1 MDRTK
6 LREDLVAYVDGE
18 LAAADARAVETWLA
32 ADAEAQQLR
41 RQLQEDSLALRG
53 LLSAVLREPP
63 PKHLVDAITPKAGT
77 EARPT
82 ESAAVSPFPTRARPR
97 PAGLWLAAASIAG
110 LVVGGLAGFF
120 WAQQQGRLEMAM
132 LEQQLAQSQQRGQQ
146 EIAQLQQQ
154 LAHVQQQGQQDMA
167 QLQQQLA
174 EVRQQYQ
181 QEVTQL
187 AVQLDQAQQ
196 HLATAQQP
204 QPWIMQVAQYHRVYA
219 GEKRHLV
226 EVAAAETPHIESWL
240 GKRLEMP
247 LVVPD
252 LTAQGLTFQGA
263 RMLVINGAPVAQ
275 LIYTPPD
282 GRALA
287 LCIIRSPKEDKP
299 LTASQQDD
307 LHLVDWRTK
316 GYGFVVVGWED
327 EAQMR
332 AIAEA
337 SQKSFAL

>member
-1 MDRTK
+1 
-6 LREDLVAYVDGE
+6 
-18 LAAADARAVETWLA
+18 LA
-32 ADAEAQQLR
+32 ADGEAQQLR

-53 LLSAVLREPP
+53 LLSAVLREPA
-63 PKHLVDAITPKAGT
+63 PKHLVDAIAPKGETDATPAET
-77 EARPT
+77 AT
-82 ESAAVSPFPTRARPR
+82 VASFPSRTRPR
-97 PAGLWLAAASIAG
+97 PMAPWLAVAAAVC
-110 LVVGGLAGFF
+110 LVVGGLGGFF
-120 WAQQQGRLEMAM
+120 AG
-132 LEQQLAQSQQRGQQ
+132 
-146 EIAQLQQQ
+146 
-154 LAHVQQQGQQDMA
+154 
-167 QLQQQLA
+167 
-174 EVRQQYQ
+174 QYQ
-181 QEVTQL
+181 TRQEL
-187 AVQLDQAQQ
+187 ASATPQA
-196 HLATAQQP
+196 AS
-204 QPWIMQVAQYHRVYA
+204 WIMQVAQYHRVYA

-263 RMLVINGAPVAQ
+263 RMLVINGEPVAQ

-299 LTASQQDD
+299 PTASQQED
-307 LHLVDWRTK
+307 LHLVDWRMK
-316 GYGFVVVGWED
+316 GYGFVVIGWED
-327 EAQMR
+327 DAHMR

>member
-1 MDRTK
+1 MDRAK

-18 LAAADARAVETWLA
+18 LAAADARAVEAWLA

-53 LLSAVLREPP
+53 LLSAVLREPAP
-63 PKHLVDAITPKAGT
+63 QHLVDVIAPKAGT
-77 EARPT
+77 EARPA
-82 ESAAVSPFPTRARPR
+82 ESATVAPFPTRTRPR
-97 PAGLWLAAASIAG
+97 PMAPWVAMAAAVC
-110 LVVGGLAGFF
+110 LVVGGLGGFF
-120 WAQQQGRLEMAM
+120 A
-132 LEQQLAQSQQRGQQ
+132 GQYQTRQ
-146 EIAQLQQQ
+146 EIAS
-154 LAHVQQQGQQDMA
+154 
-167 QLQQQLA
+167 
-174 EVRQQYQ
+174 
-181 QEVTQL
+181 
-187 AVQLDQAQQ
+187 
-196 HLATAQQP
+196 ATPP
-204 QPWIMQVAQYHRVYA
+204 QPPSWIMQVAQYHRVYA

-252 LTAQGLTFQGA
+252 LTAQGLTFEGA
-263 RMLVINGAPVAQ
+263 RMLVINGEPVAQ
-275 LIYTPPD
+275 LTYTPPD

-299 LTASQQDD
+299 LTTSQQED

-327 EAQMR
+327 DAQMR

-337 SQKSFAL
+337 SQKSFHL

>member
-1 MDRTK
+1 MDRAK

-18 LAAADARAVETWLA
+18 LAAADARAVEAWLA
-32 ADAEAQQLR
+32 SDAEAQQLR
-41 RQLQEDSLALRG
+41 RQLQEDSFALRG

-63 PKHLVDAITPKAGT
+63 PKHLVDAIAPKV
-77 EARPT
+77 EAPPA
-82 ESAAVSPFPTRARPR
+82 ESATVAPFPTRARPR
-97 PAGLWLAAASIAG
+97 PMAPWVAMAAAIC
-110 LVVGGLAGFF
+110 LIVGGLGGFF
-120 WAQQQGRLEMAM
+120 GAQQQGRQEIAQLQ
-132 LEQQLAQSQQRGQQ
+132 QQLGQAQQRGQQ
-146 EIAQLQQQ
+146 EIAQLQQD
-154 LAHVQQQGQQDMA
+154 LAQAQQQGQQDMA
-167 QLQQQLA
+167 QLQQELA

-181 QEVTQL
+181 QEVAQL
-187 AVQLDQAQQ
+187 AAQLDQAQQ
-196 HLATAQQP
+196 HLAAAQQP
-204 QPWIMQVAQYHRVYA
+204 QPWIMQVAEYHRVYA

-275 LIYTPPD
+275 LIYTPAD
-282 GRALA
+282 GRAVA

-307 LHLVDWRTK
+307 LRLVDWRTK

>member
-1 MDRTK
+1 MDRAK

-18 LAAADARAVETWLA
+18 LAAADARAVEAWLA
-32 ADAEAQQLR
+32 ADAEAQELR

-53 LLSAVLREPP
+53 LLSAVLRDSV
-63 PKHLVDAITPKAGT
+63 PKQLVDAIAPASS
-77 EARPT
+77 AIPPT
-82 ESAAVSPFPTRARPR
+82 APEHATVAQFPSRARPR
-97 PAGLWLAAASIAG
+97 PMAPWLAVAAAVC
-110 LVVGGLAGFF
+110 LVVGGLGGFF
-120 WAQQQGRLEMAM
+120 A
-132 LEQQLAQSQQRGQQ
+132 GQYQ
-146 EIAQLQQQ
+146 TR
-154 LAHVQQQGQQDMA
+154 QDMA
-167 QLQQQLA
+167 SA
-174 EVRQQYQ
+174 
-181 QEVTQL
+181 
-187 AVQLDQAQQ
+187 
-196 HLATAQQP
+196 AQQP
-204 QPWIMQVAQYHRVYA
+204 PSWIMQVAQYHRVYA

-252 LTAQGLTFQGA
+252 LAAQGLTFQGA
-263 RMLVINGAPVAQ
+263 RMLVINGEPVAQ

-299 LTASQQDD
+299 LTASQQED
-307 LHLVDWRTK
+307 LHLVDWRAK
-316 GYGFVVVGWED
+316 GYGFVVIGWEN

>member
-1 MDRTK
+1 MDRAK

-18 LAAADARAVETWLA
+18 LAAVDVRAVEAWLA

-53 LLSAVLREPP
+53 LLSAVLREPA
-63 PKHLVDAITPKAGT
+63 PKQLVDAIAPKGETP
-77 EARPT
+77 ARPA
-82 ESAAVSPFPTRARPR
+82 ESATVAQFPSRAQSRSMSS
-97 PAGLWLAAASIAG
+97 WLAAAAAVC
-110 LVVGGLAGFF
+110 LVVGGLGGFF
-120 WAQQQGRLEMAM
+120 AGQYQTR
-132 LEQQLAQSQQRGQQ
+132 QQLA
-146 EIAQLQQQ
+146 A
-154 LAHVQQQGQQDMA
+154 
-167 QLQQQLA
+167 
-174 EVRQQYQ
+174 
-181 QEVTQL
+181 
-187 AVQLDQAQQ
+187 
-196 HLATAQQP
+196 AQQP
-204 QPWIMQVAQYHRVYA
+204 PSWIMQVAEYHRVYA

-252 LTAQGLTFQGA
+252 LAAQGLTFQGA
-263 RMLVINGAPVAQ
+263 RMLVINGEPVAQ

-287 LCIIRSPKEDKP
+287 LCIIRSKREDKP
-299 LTASQQDD
+299 LTASRQED
-307 LHLVDWRTK
+307 LNLVDWRVK
-316 GYGFVVVGWED
+316 GYGFVVIGWED
-327 EAQMR
+327 EAHMR

>member
-1 MDRTK
+1 MDRAK
-6 LREDLVAYVDGE
+6 LRDDLVAYVDGE
-18 LAAADARAVETWLA
+18 LAAADARAVEAWLA
-32 ADAEAQQLR
+32 ADGEAQQLR

-53 LLSAVLREPP
+53 LLSAVLRDPV
-63 PKHLVDAITPKAGT
+63 PKQLADAIGPRAGT
-77 EARPT
+77 ETRPA
-82 ESAAVSPFPTRARPR
+82 ESATVAPFPTRARPR
-97 PAGLWLAAASIAG
+97 PMAPWIALAAAIC
-110 LVVGGLAGFF
+110 LIVGGLGGFF
-120 WAQQQGRLEMAM
+120 GAQQQGRQEIAQLQ
-132 LEQQLAQSQQRGQQ
+132 QQLGQTQQRGQQ
-146 EIAQLQQQ
+146 EIAQLQQKLTQ
-154 LAHVQQQGQQDMA
+154 AQQQGHQDMA
-167 QLQQQLA
+167 QLQQQL
-174 EVRQQYQ
+174 
-181 QEVTQL
+181 
-187 AVQLDQAQQ
+187 DQAQQ
-196 HLATAQQP
+196 HLAAAQQP
-204 QPWIMQVAQYHRVYA
+204 QPWIMQVAEYHRVYA

-299 LTASQQDD
+299 LTASQEGD

-327 EAQMR
+327 DAHMR